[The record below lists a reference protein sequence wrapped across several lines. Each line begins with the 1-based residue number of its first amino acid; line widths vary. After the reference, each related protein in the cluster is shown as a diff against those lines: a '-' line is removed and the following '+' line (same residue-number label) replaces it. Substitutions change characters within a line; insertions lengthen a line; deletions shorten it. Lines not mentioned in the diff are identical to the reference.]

1 MTTEIRSI
9 KALYEADYVAWAE
22 RMAQLMREGK
32 FDQIDWE
39 NIAEEIS
46 SLGRAEKQALESNLI
61 ILLVHLSKWQY
72 QPSMRCGSWKGSIV
86 EHRRRIRKAL
96 KDSPSL
102 KPYLETQLDE
112 CYQDALEQ
120 AIAETGLAAEQFPQL
135 LPYKSPD
142 ILNPDFLPEL

>member
-1 MTTEIRSI
+1 MNTEIRPSST
-9 KALYEADYVAWAE
+9 LYEHDYVAWAE
-22 RMAQLMREGK
+22 SMAQLIREGK
-32 FDQIDWE
+32 FDQVDWE
-39 NIAEEIS
+39 NVTEEIA
-46 SLGRAEKQALESNLI
+46 SLGKTEKQALESNLI
-61 ILLVHLSKWQY
+61 ILLVHLLKWQY

-102 KPYLETQLDE
+102 KPHLETQLNE

-135 LPYKSPD
+135 LPYKLQD